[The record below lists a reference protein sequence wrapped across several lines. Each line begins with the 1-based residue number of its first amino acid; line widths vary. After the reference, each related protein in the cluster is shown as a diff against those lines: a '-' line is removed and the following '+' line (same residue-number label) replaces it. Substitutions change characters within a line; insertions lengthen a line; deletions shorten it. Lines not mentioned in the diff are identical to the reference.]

1 MLEFHESD
9 AAEQQAQVPLGDS
22 FEISLG
28 ENPTTGFRWKMHA
41 GAEPVCNLT
50 EDEFQPGRLPG
61 AGGIHR
67 WRFLATQTGETT
79 IGLSLER
86 SWRHGP
92 EPAKRF
98 SLRVRVNTRA

>member
-22 FEISLG
+22 FEISLR
-28 ENPTTGFRWKMHA
+28 ENPTTGFRWKMHT
-41 GAEPVCNLT
+41 GAQPVCSLT

-67 WRFLATQTGETT
+67 WRFLAAQAGETRIT
-79 IGLSLER
+79 LSLER
-86 SWRHGP
+86 SWRQGA
-92 EPAKRF
+92 EPSKTF
-98 SLRVRVNTRA
+98 NLRVRVDARS

>member
-9 AAEQQAQVPLGDS
+9 AGEHEAQVPLGDS
-22 FEISLG
+22 FEISLR

-41 GAEPVCNLT
+41 GAEPVCSLT

-67 WRFLATQTGETT
+67 WRFLAAQAGETR
-79 IGLSLER
+79 IRLSLER
-86 SWRHGP
+86 SWRQDA
-92 EPAKRF
+92 EPSKTF
-98 SLRVRVNTRA
+98 GLRVRVDARS